1 MTRMKLSIFDV
12 YIYIE
17 IEIAN
22 GIIFREFS
30 TYWFWFSHFTLGA
43 GQHLQFLFVLGY
55 IFLLIWGENGS
66 IEWYDRGDYLVLAQL
81 SHLMRTPKK
90 QRNKEQHL
98 YLSQCFIL
106 SFVFSKLSWPWFH
119 RKTKCYSSW
128 TLENPGNLELSPN
141 KVHSTKPDKPSSDLH
156 II

>member
-1 MTRMKLSIFDV
+1 MTRMKFLLTFIFTLRLRLPMALSFVSFQHIDF
-12 YIYIE
+12 
-17 IEIAN
+17 
-22 GIIFREFS
+22 
-30 TYWFWFSHFTLGA
+30 HFTLGA